1 MKTQIVT
8 KEDNWLYYSYCDD
21 QFRLF
26 EKEIS
31 LPDDDPFWPEC
42 TDAEKQEYESKHP
55 QPQSESEESNGTEA
69 E

>member
-31 LPDDDPFWPEC
+31 LPDDELFWPEC
-42 TDAEKQEYESKHP
+42 SDEDKRKWEETHP
-55 QPQSESEESNGTEA
+55 EPESNGTEV

>member
-8 KEDNWLYYSYCDD
+8 KEDNWLYYSYSDD

-31 LPDDDPFWPEC
+31 LPDDEPFWLEC
-42 TDAEKQEYESKHP
+42 TDAEKVEWESKHP
-55 QPQSESEESNGTEA
+55 EPESEESNGTDA